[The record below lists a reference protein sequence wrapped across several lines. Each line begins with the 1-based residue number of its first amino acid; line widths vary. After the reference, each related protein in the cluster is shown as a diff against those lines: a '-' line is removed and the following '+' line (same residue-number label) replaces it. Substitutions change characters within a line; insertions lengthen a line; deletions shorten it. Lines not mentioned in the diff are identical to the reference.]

1 VFISEITGATISE
14 SVRSVLQS
22 MFYVPFAT
30 RGSARTTRSDQFG
43 KFRAVGQ
50 RCVGSPGSAMFR
62 VVHTLSKRVSVCRAC
77 AARRLF
83 ASSSA
88 AGSSSTDD
96 GLASAVRKGMEE
108 LSQAGACKSK
118 AGYAARPLDQAR
130 RQKWEKSPR
139 QLMKEEQ
146 YFDALSELFESE
158 LESE

>member
-1 VFISEITGATISE
+1 MA
-14 SVRSVLQS
+14 L
-22 MFYVPFAT
+22 
-30 RGSARTTRSDQFG
+30 
-43 KFRAVGQ
+43 
-50 RCVGSPGSAMFR
+50 R
-62 VVHTLSKRVSVCRAC
+62 VACTLSKRILKPSIICRAC

-83 ASSSA
+83 ASSSTV
-88 AGSSSTDD
+88 SSSSSSDD

-108 LSQAGACKSK
+108 LSQAGAGKFK